1 MAQHGLTEVPTHH
14 AGYLYELLT
23 ARVLLGEDCR
33 TELNVEEGPYYPHV
47 KRASDIILLA
57 IGLPFTGPILV
68 VASLMLWLESGG
80 PVLSWHERIGQHGEA
95 FQMAKFRSVGIGDGQ
110 EDAISVSRII
120 HKLRIEVVDLLCVD
134 IDIGRLRGFP
144 PQSTSRHA

>member
-33 TELNVEEGPYYPHV
+33 TELTVDERPYYPHV

-57 IGLPFTGPILV
+57 ISLPFMG
-68 VASLMLWLESGG
+68 SS
-80 PVLSWHERIGQHGEA
+80 
-95 FQMAKFRSVGIGDGQ
+95 
-110 EDAISVSRII
+110 
-120 HKLRIEVVDLLCVD
+120 
-134 IDIGRLRGFP
+134 
-144 PQSTSRHA
+144 